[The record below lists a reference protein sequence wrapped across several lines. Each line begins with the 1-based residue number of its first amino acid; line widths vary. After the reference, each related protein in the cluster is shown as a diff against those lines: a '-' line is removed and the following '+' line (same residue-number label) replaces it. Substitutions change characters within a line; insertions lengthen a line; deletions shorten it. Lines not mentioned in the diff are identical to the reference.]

1 MNMHTKERRKY
12 FYSTNTCTINIYFFV
27 VAAAFACTYPGCTR
41 TFSVVSNAKRH
52 MRTHGVGVPPDDS
65 QSLDPNSTP
74 YVVGFE
80 APVIVSPPPEVDVR
94 EPLKLRWISPTDA
107 NREFGSGSS
116 SAGSSRARS
125 LSHSAGTRDA
135 DDIDLGIAEEEDVD
149 GGAWRPN
156 GLYLFP
162 SSNNGWDSL
171 PWKESLSGPSSPR
184 SFIDVHL
191 RGGSYK
197 SFQSHRRVESEG

>member
-1 MNMHTKERRKY
+1 
-12 FYSTNTCTINIYFFV
+12 
-27 VAAAFACTYPGCTR
+27 
-41 TFSVVSNAKRH
+41 
-52 MRTHGVGVPPDDS
+52 MRTHGVGVPPDE

-80 APVIVSPPPEVDVR
+80 APVIVSPPEADVR
-94 EPLKLRWISPTDA
+94 EPLKLRWISPTAA

-125 LSHSAGTRDA
+125 LSHGGARDA
-135 DDIDLGIAEEEDVD
+135 DDIDLGIAEEDMDE
-149 GGAWRPN
+149 GAWRPN

-162 SSNNGWDSL
+162 SSNNGWDSP
-171 PWKESLSGPSSPR
+171 PWGESLSGPSSPR

-191 RGGSYK
+191 HGGYK
-197 SFQSHRRVESEG
+197 SFQNHRRVESEG